1 MTIARG
7 DGGTGE
13 HAAHHLWDVF
23 DAVAAAYGERTGVV
37 FRRERRS
44 YADLRSRARRFAGF
58 LRTNGLGSRVARER
72 LQPWEIGQDV
82 VALCLLN
89 GPEYLEAAL
98 GSYAAR
104 AVPANVNYRYTAD
117 ELTYLLNDC
126 ASSLIVYHARFAS
139 TVAETLPR
147 LTHAPRLVQVADESG
162 HPLLPGAVD
171 YEALLATQQDR
182 PPEPVGGPG
191 RSDDIYLLYTGGTT
205 GMPKGTLWTHA
216 DIFDAS
222 LGGSLAGHGLEQIV
236 AMVGE
241 REPAAVMP
249 IAPLMHGGAQWTA
262 LAALLGGDTVV
273 LNSVADRLDPADVWR
288 LVETEH
294 VSRMMLIGEA
304 IARPLADELERGD
317 HDASSLGLLVMG
329 GAITSPETKAR
340 LIRLIPGVRIADVA
354 GASET
359 GNLLSA
365 VSSSRRITDAG
376 VFKAGPTTVVIDDDR
391 RRVLEPGHC
400 GVGWVA
406 KHGAIPLGYL
416 GDPAKT
422 AATFP
427 TLDGVRYTV
436 PGDRAE
442 LLADGSIRLLG
453 RDSVTINSGG
463 EKVFAEEVEQ
473 AILRNPDVEDVV
485 VFGRPSERWGQE
497 VVALVA
503 LREGAARDDAKLLA
517 SITGLARYKVP
528 KAVVWVDKVWR
539 NPVGKPDYAWA
550 RRVAVEAPAG

>member
-1 MTIARG
+1 MSERSGAGGARG
-7 DGGTGE
+7 PGD
-13 HAAHHLWDVF
+13 HHLWDVF
-23 DAVAAAYGERTGVV
+23 DAVAAAHGDRTGIV

-44 YADLRSRARRFAGF
+44 YADLRSRARRFADF
-58 LRTNGLGSRVARER
+58 LCVSGLGSRVEREH

-82 VALCLLN
+82 VALYLLN
-89 GPEYLEAAL
+89 GPEYLEVAL
-98 GSYAAR
+98 GSYSAR
-104 AVPANVNYRYTAD
+104 AVPANVNYRYTAE
-117 ELTYLLNDC
+117 ELTYLLQDC
-126 ASSLIVYHARFAS
+126 ASSVIVYHARFAP

-147 LTHAPRLVQVADESG
+147 LTNAPRLVQVADESDQ
-162 HPLLPGAVD
+162 PLLPGAVD
-171 YEALLATQQDR
+171 YETLLGAHQDR
-182 PPEPVGGPG
+182 PVEPVGGPA

-222 LGGSLAGHGLEQIV
+222 LGGPLAGHDLEQIV
-236 AMVGE
+236 ALVGE
-241 REPAAVMP
+241 RDPSAMMP

-273 LNSVADRLDPADVWR
+273 LNSVADRLDPADVWS
-288 LVETEH
+288 LVERER
-294 VSRMMLIGEA
+294 VCRMMLIGEA
-304 IARPLADELERGD
+304 LARPLADELERVTYD
-317 HDASSLGLLVMG
+317 TSSLGLLVMG

-340 LIRLIPGVRIADVA
+340 LIRLIPGVRVADVA

-365 VSSSRRITDAG
+365 VSSSRGITDAG

-391 RRVLEPGHC
+391 QRVLEPGHG

-442 LLADGSIRLLG
+442 WLADGSIRLLG

-485 VFGRPSERWGQE
+485 VCGRPSQRWGQE
-497 VVALVA
+497 VIALVA
-503 LREGAARDDAKLLA
+503 LRDGAARDEAQLLGA
-517 SITGLARYKVP
+517 IAGLARYKLP
-528 KAVVWVDKVWR
+528 KAVVWVEAVRR
-539 NPVGKPDYAWA
+539 NAVGKPDYAWA
-550 RRVAVEAPAG
+550 RQVAVEAPAI